1 MAAPYAACTAHTPAP
16 DTIME
21 PPCIFSTRPVS
32 APTPAPS
39 TLVGLVSSPDAETAT
54 PFRLTVPPALASAA
68 LPLGPVV
75 VMEPLL
81 TVMVALL
88 PSAKA
93 PTPIRSEERRVG
105 KEWVSTCRSRWSPFH
120 SKKKKKT
127 Y

>member
-1 MAAPYAACTAHTPAP
+1 MAAPDAACTAHTPAP

-21 PPCIFSTRPVS
+21 PPCIFSTPPVS

-93 PTPIRSEERRVG
+93 PTDR
-105 KEWVSTCRSRWSPFH
+105 KSTRLNSSH
-120 SKKKKKT
+120 
-127 Y
+127 

>member
-1 MAAPYAACTAHTPAP
+1 MAAPNAACTAHTPAP

-21 PPCIFSTRPVS
+21 PPCIFSTPPVS

-81 TVMVALL
+81 TVMVSLL

-93 PTPIRSEERRVG
+93 PHPLSPLHLKGRLFAVMLATHWPVTSAL
-105 KEWVSTCRSRWSPFH
+105 TCIQ
-120 SKKKKKT
+120 
-127 Y
+127 